1 MRPTVCEY
9 DGNDTAAACLS
20 VYVHGLAADMAVE
33 TQSKSSLVAS
43 DIIAGLGKTRLLD

>member
-9 DGNDTAAACLS
+9 DGNDTKAACLA

-33 TQSKSSLVAS
+33 STSSLVAS
-43 DIIAGLGKTRLLD
+43 YIITGLGKTRLQD